1 MLRRP
6 LVVYADE
13 WARDAAGARAGR
25 SSIAG
30 VYLPDLWEEAA
41 RQSGKAAGSKR
52 NARRGARMALAG
64 GRVSPPAPQLHKHKP
79 GASAPRLRAAP
90 QLAQ

>member
-1 MLRRP
+1 MHIYALAHVLRRP

-52 NARRGARMALAG
+52 NARRGARLALAG
-64 GRVSPPAPQLHKHKP
+64 GRVSPPRRSSTNTSL
-79 GASAPRLRAAP
+79 AP